1 MKSAHRKPLRFAL
14 AGTGFW
20 SRYQLHGWRELPG
33 CECVALY
40 NRTRARAE
48 ALARDFG
55 ITADYDDFEVMLR
68 NERLDFVDI
77 VTSVEQHAPMAR
89 LAADRGLA
97 VVCQKPLAT
106 NLAEAARMVAHARRR
121 TVPLLVNENW
131 RWQPQIRA
139 FAAILKTAPLGR
151 IWRTHIEYANSFP
164 VFENQPFLRELEQ
177 FILMDIGTHILDVM
191 RFLFGEAETVY
202 AQAHRV
208 AKGIKGEDAVSA
220 IFRMRNGMTVSTN
233 MSYASRVLGER
244 FPETFITVEGED
256 ASVSLDRDFKVHV
269 VTKRS
274 VTTTRHPPPH
284 YAWANPAYGV
294 VHSSIVAAQRNLLQ
308 ALRGEGKAETTGTDN
323 LETLRLVSACYDSI
337 AESKVVRIDRA
348 TNRARR
354 SGTSEPTRFRGNR

>member
-1 MKSAHRKPLRFAL
+1 MKSARKKPLRFAL

-48 ALARDFG
+48 TLAREFG
-55 ITADYDDFEVMLR
+55 IAAVYDDYEAMLAQ
-68 NERLDFVDI
+68 ERLDFVDI
-77 VTSVEQHAPMAR
+77 VTNVEQHAPMAR

-106 NLAEAARMVAHARRR
+106 DLAEAARMVTHARSRK
-121 TVPLLVNENW
+121 VPLLVNENW

-139 FAAILKTAPLGR
+139 FAVVLKKAPLGR
-151 IWRTHIEYANSFP
+151 IWRAHINYANSFP
-164 VFENQPFLRELEQ
+164 VFENQPFLRELER
-177 FILMDIGTHILDVM
+177 FILMDIGTHIFDVM

-220 IFRMRNGMTVSTN
+220 LFRMRNGMTVTTN
-233 MSYASRVLGER
+233 LSYASRVLDER

-256 ASVSLDRDFKVHV
+256 ASASLGADFRVHV
-269 VTKRS
+269 VTKRGT
-274 VTTTRHPPPH
+274 TTTRHPPPH

-308 ALRGEGKAETTGTDN
+308 GLRGEGVAETTGADN
-323 LETLRLVSACYDSI
+323 LETLRIVSACYESI
-337 AESKVVRIDRA
+337 AKSSVVRIAGA

-354 SGTSEPTRFRGNR
+354 